1 MTSVFELRQ
10 KNASNRN
17 RMRFYHIIFSNSML
31 LLLSVVSPLHI
42 HGSPGKSCAECS
54 ENKVVAFLQLIF
66 KVPDAKRQRSSTGIA
81 VTFDIN
87 QYFLTRNFQ
96 TMCHSINDTEDWPGA
111 ESPSQ
116 CYPLSDRF
124 SRNGRAN
131 IRHIGYGIL
140 KHSTSFL
147 INVMHVVVYSKIRGR
162 TNRPP
167 AFICRKGKPLP
178 SVLRIASIIPTSSVV
193 GSSMKAAAPS
203 PKIGQ
208 VARSV

>member
-1 MTSVFELRQ
+1 MPIIRWRVVCALKVAIEMRSPTKTFINVDLPTFGFPTIFTKPALCMTSVFELRQ

-96 TMCHSINDTEDWPGA
+96 TMCHSINDTKI
-111 ESPSQ
+111 
-116 CYPLSDRF
+116 CLLYTSD
-124 SRNGRAN
+124 
-131 IRHIGYGIL
+131 
-140 KHSTSFL
+140 
-147 INVMHVVVYSKIRGR
+147 
-162 TNRPP
+162 
-167 AFICRKGKPLP
+167 
-178 SVLRIASIIPTSSVV
+178 
-193 GSSMKAAAPS
+193 AADE
-203 PKIGQ
+203 
-208 VARSV
+208 